1 MAQKSTKQLTDK
13 QVLEN
18 AICEQKTTTQQYVS
32 FWKEDKMYG
41 EFSQWYLSEFTD
53 NEGITYK
60 NTEQYMMY
68 QKACL
73 FGDAVTA
80 KLILQANTPAEI
92 KKLGRQVSG
101 FDEEIWKM
109 HREAI
114 VYDGNYFKFSQN
126 PRLKQLML
134 SKAGMKFVEAS
145 PYDRIWGIGYTT
157 NEAPKH
163 YQTWGLNL
171 LGKALN
177 KVQAKLLAEK
187 KAEEM
192 KKV

>member
-1 MAQKSTKQLTDK
+1 MAKQLTDK
-13 QVLEN
+13 QALEN

-32 FWKEDKMYG
+32 FWKEDKIYG
-41 EFSQWYLSEFTD
+41 EFSQWYPSEFTD
-53 NEGITYK
+53 NDGITYK
-60 NTEQYMMY
+60 NAEQYMMY
-68 QKACL
+68 QKNML
-73 FGDAVTA
+73 FNGYNE
-80 KLILQANTPAEI
+80 KLGELILQANTPAEI
-92 KKLGRQVSG
+92 KKLGRQVPN

-134 SKAGMKFVEAS
+134 SKANMKFVEAS

-157 NEAPKH
+157 TEAPKH